1 MEETTK
7 DKAHRRWLPLISA
20 IFVTTLI
27 ISNIIAVKLVSVG
40 GLIMP
45 AAIFIFPISYIFG
58 DILTEVYGY
67 ARSRRVIWIGFFCN
81 LLAVAAI
88 WISINLP
95 AAPVW
100 NLGAFESSAAA
111 QKAYEAIFGFTPRIL
126 IASFAAY
133 LFGEFINSFVLAKMK
148 DSNQRQ
154 TSLDTLNRLD
164 FARSIGRFR
173 HFYHS
178 GFLCDNT
185 NYDFRTNNTHPMDYK
200 IGLRSFGHAFYLPD
214 CQFLEEN
221 GKRRLLRLQNKFQSA
236 HVEGINIRMAGQNHC
251 KVITRRLSRLLYG
264 KLKN

>member
-1 MEETTK
+1 MEEITE

-20 IFVTTLI
+20 IFVTTLV

-67 ARSRRVIWIGFFCN
+67 ARSRRVVWIGFFCN

-95 AAPVW
+95 VAPVW

-111 QKAYEAIFGFTPRIL
+111 QKAYAAIFGFTPRIL

-148 DSNQRQ
+148 IVTSGKHLWTRLIGSTLLGQLADSGN
-154 TSLDTLNRLD
+154 
-164 FARSIGRFR
+164 
-173 HFYHS
+173 FYHS
-178 GFLCDNT
+178 GFLCNNT
-185 NYDFRTNNTHPMDYK
+185 NRDFRKDNSDSMDYK
-200 IGLRSFGHAFYLPD
+200 IGLRSFRHAFYLPD
-214 CQFLEEN
+214 CQFLEKN
-221 GKRRLLRLQNKFQSA
+221 GKRRLL
-236 HVEGINIRMAGQNHC
+236 
-251 KVITRRLSRLLYG
+251 
-264 KLKN
+264 

>member
-1 MEETTK
+1 MEEFNK
-7 DKAHRRWLPLISA
+7 DKAHRRWLPLIAA

-27 ISNIIAVKLVSVG
+27 ISNIIAAKLVSVG

-88 WISINLP
+88 WVSIKLP
-95 AAPVW
+95 AAPIW

-148 DSNQRQ
+148 IVTSGKHLWTRLIGSTLLGQLADSAIFI
-154 TSLDTLNRLD
+154 TL
-164 FARSIGRFR
+164 A
-173 HFYHS
+173 FYTTIPTAILGKIILAQWLIKS
-178 GFLCDNT
+178 AYEALATPFTYLIVNFLKKTEKEDY
-185 NYDFRTNNTHPMDYK
+185 YDYRTNFNPLMWK
-200 IGLRSFGHAFYLPD
+200 
-214 CQFLEEN
+214 E
-221 GKRRLLRLQNKFQSA
+221 
-236 HVEGINIRMAGQNHC
+236 
-251 KVITRRLSRLLYG
+251 
-264 KLKN
+264 

>member
-7 DKAHRRWLPLISA
+7 DKARRRWLPLISA
-20 IFVTTLI
+20 IFVTTLV

-81 LLAVAAI
+81 LLAVGAI

-111 QKAYEAIFGFTPRIL
+111 QKAYAAIFGFTPRIL

-133 LFGEFINSFVLAKMK
+133 LFGEFINS
-148 DSNQRQ
+148 
-154 TSLDTLNRLD
+154 
-164 FARSIGRFR
+164 G
-173 HFYHS
+173 
-178 GFLCDNT
+178 
-185 NYDFRTNNTHPMDYK
+185 PMDYK
-200 IGLRSFGHAFYLPD
+200 IGLRSFGHAFYLFD
-214 CQFLEEN
+214 CQFPEEN

-236 HVEGINIRMAGQNHC
+236 DVEGINNRVRIPIALATGLIPHFAGSIQLAD
-251 KVITRRLSRLLYG
+251 ITVFRL
-264 KLKN
+264 